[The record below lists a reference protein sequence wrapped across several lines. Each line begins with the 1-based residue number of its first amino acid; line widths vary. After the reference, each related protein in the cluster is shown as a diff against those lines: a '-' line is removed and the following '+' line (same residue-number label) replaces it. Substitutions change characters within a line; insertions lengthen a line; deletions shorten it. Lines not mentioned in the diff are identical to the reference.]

1 MLNSTIGGC
10 IPSAN
15 ENNVRTR
22 TAREELRNTWMEE
35 DVERY
40 RNEERLREKT
50 EEIFRDTKYGT
61 MNEQLWELLKEKD
74 CRRKLYVKALK
85 MFGRK
90 DGMEVY
96 RRIRDELL

>member
-1 MLNSTIGGC
+1 
-10 IPSAN
+10 
-15 ENNVRTR
+15 
-22 TAREELRNTWMEE
+22 MEE

-74 CRRKLYVKALK
+74 
-85 MFGRK
+85 
-90 DGMEVY
+90 
-96 RRIRDELL
+96 